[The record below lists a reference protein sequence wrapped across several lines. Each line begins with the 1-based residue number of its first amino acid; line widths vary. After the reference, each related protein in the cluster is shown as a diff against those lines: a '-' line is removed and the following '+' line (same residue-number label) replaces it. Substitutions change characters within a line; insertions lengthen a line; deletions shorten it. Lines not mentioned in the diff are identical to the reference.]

1 MKLKCNCGYE
11 WDYEGKMKYY
21 ATCPDCHK
29 ANPIRDLTKS
39 VRDNIGE
46 M

>member
-1 MKLKCNCGYE
+1 MKCKCSQCNYE

-29 ANPIRDLTKS
+29 ANPIKDFK
-39 VRDNIGE
+39 GE
-46 M
+46 IDG

>member
-1 MKLKCNCGYE
+1 MKLKCNQCEYE

-29 ANPIRDLTKS
+29 ANPIRSLTKQE
-39 VRDNIGE
+39 NPE
-46 M
+46 N